1 MDHTQ
6 AAEELI
12 ARRNEEE
19 HGVWALDAYGDDM
32 PYVVISQKDGE
43 YETYWLYEVC
53 EENVMKLISTFTS
66 CNRAIATLRL
76 LCGEEPIDEEKLND
90 ANRQIALY
98 DDENRKLKKLVWR
111 LLDMLERYEK
121 RYVK

>member
-1 MDHTQ
+1 MDHKQ
-6 AAEELI
+6 AAEELV
-12 ARRNEEE
+12 ARRNEEG

-32 PYVVISQKDGE
+32 PYVVISQNDGD

-53 EENVMKLISTFTS
+53 EKNAMKLIKTFTS

-111 LLDMLERYEK
+111 LLDMLERYEE
-121 RYVK
+121 RYGK

>member
-1 MDHTQ
+1 MDHKQ

-12 ARRNEEE
+12 ARRNEEG
-19 HGVWALDAYGDDM
+19 HGVWALEAYGTDM

-53 EENVMKLISTFTS
+53 EENEMKLISTFTS
-66 CNRAIATLRL
+66 RNRAIATMRL
-76 LCGEEPIDEEKLND
+76 LLGEDPIDEEKLND

-111 LLDMLERYEK
+111 LLDMLERYEE
-121 RYVK
+121 RYGK